1 MIVSIHQPNYIPWIG
16 YFHKISNSDV
26 FVIFDDVQLPR
37 GKKNN
42 FVIRN
47 RIKTESGAKWLTV
60 PVKNKS
66 QMLLINKVEINNDVP
81 WKEKHWNSI
90 SHNYSKAP
98 FFKDYRYEFQKE
110 FEKDYEYIA
119 EFNVMLIKFFMRILE
134 INTKIVFSSSLGVN
148 KTGTEK
154 ILGIIEKLNCNKYI
168 TGSGPGS
175 KKYVTDNENL
185 FKKHGVELILHRF
198 TQPVYPQQFNEFVPD
213 LSIVDI
219 LFNIG
224 KHETMRIINNEKL

>member
-16 YFHKISNSDV
+16 YFHKIASSDV

-42 FVIRN
+42 FVKRN
-47 RIKTESGAKWLTV
+47 RIKTKSGAKWLTI

-66 QMLLINKVEINNDVP
+66 QMVPINKVEINNDMP
-81 WKEKHWNSI
+81 WKENHRNSI
-90 SHNYSKAP
+90 SHNYTKSH
-98 FFKDYRYEFQKE
+98 FFKDYKYEFQKE
-110 FEKDYEYIA
+110 SEKDYKYIA
-119 EFNVMLIKFFMRILE
+119 EFNVALIKFFMNVLE

-154 ILGIIEKLNCNKYI
+154 ILGIIKKLNCNQYI
-168 TGSGPGS
+168 TGSGLGS

-185 FKKHGVELILHRF
+185 FKEYGIELILHKF

-219 LFNIG
+219 LSNIG
-224 KHETMRIINNEKL
+224 KHETMRIINDQKL

>member
-16 YFHKISNSDV
+16 YFHKIASSDI
-26 FVIFDDVQLPR
+26 FVVFDDIQLPR

-47 RIKTESGAKWLTV
+47 RIKAESGAKWLTI

-66 QMLLINKVEINNDVP
+66 LMVSINKVEINNDMP
-81 WKEKHWNSI
+81 WKENHWNSI
-90 SHNYSKAP
+90 SHNYAKSH
-98 FFKDYRYEFQKE
+98 FFKDYKYEFQKE
-110 FEKDYEYIA
+110 LEKNYKYIV
-119 EFNVMLIKFFMRILE
+119 EFNVMLIKFFMSALE

-148 KTGTEK
+148 ETGTEK
-154 ILGIIEKLNCNKYI
+154 ILGLIKKLNCNQYI

-185 FKKHGVELILHRF
+185 FKEHGIELILHKF
-198 TQPVYPQQFNEFVPD
+198 AQPIYPQQFNEFVPD

-224 KHETMRIINNEKL
+224 KHETMKIMNDQKL